1 MDRFEAL
8 TAFVTVAE
16 RRGFAAAARALD
28 VSPPVVT
35 RAVAALERHLGVTL
49 FHRSTRAV
57 SLTDEGAAFLDR
69 ARRILADLREAEQ
82 VVMGGRSAPRGQ
94 LYLTAPVMFGRM
106 HVVPVVGALLA
117 KHDGLSARMM
127 LLDRNVRIIEEG
139 IDVAVRIG
147 ALADSALRVVA
158 IGSVQ
163 QTIVASPAYLAD
175 RGIPMSPGDL
185 KVHSCIVGSGVRV
198 GSTWPFGDR
207 GGNSGGDRG
216 ETAVEV
222 VPRLTVNTVDAAI
235 EAAEG
240 GLGLANVLSYQS
252 AEAIAAGRLVRVLAD
267 HAPPPM
273 PVNLLYDAGRAAMPS
288 VRAFIDAMR
297 ERARQK
303 AWS

>member
-1 MDRFEAL
+1 MDRFETF
-8 TAFVTVAE
+8 TAFVAVAE

-28 VSPPVVT
+28 VSPPVIT

-82 VVMGGRSAPRGQ
+82 VIMGGRSAPRGQ
-94 LYLTAPVMFGRM
+94 LYVTAPVMFGRM
-106 HVVPVVGALLA
+106 HVLPVVGALLA
-117 KHDGLSARMM
+117 KHDGLTARMM
-127 LLDRNVRIIEEG
+127 LLDRNVRIVEEG

-147 ALADSALRVVA
+147 ALADSALRVVT

-163 QTIVASPAYLAD
+163 QTVVASPNYLAD
-175 RGIPMSPGDL
+175 RGIPVSPDDL
-185 KVHSCIVGSGVRV
+185 KHHMCIIGSGVRT
-198 GSTWPFGDR
+198 GSTWPFGGR
-207 GGNSGGDRG
+207 GDASI
-216 ETAVEV
+216 EV

-235 EAAEG
+235 SAAEG

-252 AEAIAAGRLVRVLAD
+252 AEAIAAGRLIRVLAD
-267 HAPPPM
+267 HAPAPI

-288 VRAFIDAMR
+288 VGAFINAMR

-303 AWS
+303 TWN